1 MQSLRTPFPQKTD
14 FYMKSKIKQEVS
26 LDTGLKP
33 SPIGFTESAESFGMH
48 DSSFA
53 TYGERAAESD
63 SGFFFELLEN
73 APDCFFG
80 LTPEGIITYLN
91 PAFETL
97 TGWER
102 DEWIGRPLADIFVED
117 ADSGLSAFLKFE
129 NGGERRVF
137 ESDIRLKCG
146 GPLNAEISVSVCMRE
161 GKHASVVGSIRDNTA
176 RKRSHEAHALQE
188 KRIRSLYEITAAPG
202 MGIDAQLVGTLK
214 VGADML
220 GMEVAGVG
228 KLSVNSCKVLYCHD
242 EMGRVVQGF
251 ECDLSKT
258 FCKITLANDDVVALD
273 HVGES
278 DYRNEEFYKGFGFE
292 SYIGVPLRI
301 DGKVFG
307 TLNFAS
313 PHPRKEPFTTADK
326 DFIRLMGRWIGTMIE
341 RKKAEDMLR
350 EKEELYRTLVENA
363 HDLIVEILYDG
374 RIMYASS
381 NHKELLGYEA
391 EELMGKNA
399 FEFMHPDDR
408 SVMMAAFI
416 EGFRTG
422 ATGRGVYR
430 YRHKNGEWRWFE
442 GTGKPFRTPTGEIRA
457 IVDTR
462 EITERKKKEEQIQES
477 LRQKESLLREIHHRV
492 KNNLQVISSLLSL
505 QSDYAKDE
513 ESLAHFYESQSRIS
527 TIALIHEKLYQ
538 SRNIDE
544 IKMLD
549 YITDLTRNLLKV
561 YKDLGENIDVQINAY
576 DISID
581 IDRAIPCGLIINELF
596 SNCLKHAFR
605 SSENGGADRKRR
617 NKITVEINSDSEGL
631 LILSV
636 KDNGVGFPGHVDFR
650 SAGTLGLQLVS
661 TLADQLNGI
670 LDLTNDN
677 GTAVTIVFP
686 LQAKKSGGS

>member
-1 MQSLRTPFPQKTD
+1 M
-14 FYMKSKIKQEVS
+14 
-26 LDTGLKP
+26 DTGLKP
-33 SPIGFTESAESFGMH
+33 SPIGLTESAESFGMH
-48 DSSFA
+48 GSSFV
-53 TYGERAAESD
+53 TYGEMAAESG

-102 DEWIGRPLADIFVED
+102 NEWIGKPLADIFVED
-117 ADSGLSAFLKFE
+117 ADSGLSASLKFE

-137 ESDIRLKCG
+137 ESDIRLKGG
-146 GPLNAEISVSVCMRE
+146 GPLNAEISVCMRE
-161 GKHASVVGSIRDNTA
+161 GKHASVMGSIRDNTV
-176 RKRSHEAHALQE
+176 RKRSDEAHTLQE

-228 KLSVNSCKVLYCHD
+228 KLMGKSCTVLYCYD
-242 EMGRVVQGF
+242 EKGRLVQGL
-251 ECDLSKT
+251 ECDLSHT
-258 FCKITLANDDVVALD
+258 FCKFTLAADDVVAIE

-278 DYRNEEFYKGFGFE
+278 DYRNEEFYRGFGFE

-301 DGKVFG
+301 DGQVFG

-313 PHPRKEPFTTADK
+313 PYPRREPFTTADK

-341 RKKAEDMLR
+341 RKRAEDMLK
-350 EKEELYRTLVENA
+350 EKEKLYRTLVENA
-363 HDLIVEILYDG
+363 NDLIIETSFDG
-374 RIMYASS
+374 RFLYVSS
-381 NHKELLGYEA
+381 NHKEILGYEP
-391 EELMGKNA
+391 EELLGMNS
-399 FEFMHPDDR
+399 FDLMHPEDR
-408 SVMMAAFI
+408 PAVVASYL
-416 EGFRTG
+416 EGFRRGT
-422 ATGRGVYR
+422 AGRAVYR
-430 YRHKNGEWRWFE
+430 YKHKNGEWRWLE
-442 GTGKPFRTPTGEIRA
+442 ATGKPFRTSTGEIRA

-462 EITERKKKEEQIQES
+462 DITERKKAEDAIHES
-477 LRQKESLLREIHHRV
+477 LQQKESLLREIHHRV

-505 QSDYAKDE
+505 QSGYAKDE

-538 SRNIDE
+538 TRNIDE

-549 YITDLTRNLLKV
+549 YITDLTRNLLRV
-561 YKDLGENIDVQINAY
+561 YSDLGENIDVQINAF

-605 SSENGGADRKRR
+605 ILENGGVSSKRR
-617 NKITVEINSDSEGL
+617 KKITVEINSDSEGIL
-631 LILSV
+631 SLSV
-636 KDNGVGFPGHVDFR
+636 KDNGVGFPANVDFR
-650 SAGTLGLQLVS
+650 STNTLGLQLVS
-661 TLADQLNGI
+661 TLADQLNGT